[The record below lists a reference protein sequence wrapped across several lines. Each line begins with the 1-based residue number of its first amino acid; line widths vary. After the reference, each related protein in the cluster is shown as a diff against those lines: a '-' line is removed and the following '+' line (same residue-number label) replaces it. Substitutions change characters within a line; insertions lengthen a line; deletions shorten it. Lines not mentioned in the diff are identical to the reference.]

1 MPLQSLQWLF
11 RGEFKLTYNRNKKG
25 VSLVLLAFGLATLL
39 GFAALAIDMG
49 NAFNV
54 QNELQK
60 ATTTAALA
68 GAAAYNPKET
78 STNNINNIQKAVDGT
93 FDLYKASEPGLG
105 SATKVGN
112 IQVDTKSGAVRL
124 QTKADADTFFIGIIG
139 IRNLEV
145 NARAAAL
152 NHPVPYIVMNDLFP
166 LPKADQKK
174 TVAFAETEDPML
186 GVAKYYHSYPGGR
199 VQLVCTLPLVNGGGA
214 EITVVEAGDLD
225 GYVVL
230 VSSGPAGPWYNI
242 TSTGVPYDGAVGAQP
257 KDPPAGNAKDV
268 RFFGTGSFD
277 LSGTGIENARYLA
290 ILDDDVE
297 DGYQEFDKATYKG
310 VGAFTPLAADEGGS
324 AMEID
329 AVFIHQHAISI
340 PYDDLSKDEN
350 GDGVMDAYNK
360 LLGTFAAPGQLLLEE
375 NTTTVP

>member
-1 MPLQSLQWLF
+1 MNY
-11 RGEFKLTYNRNKKG
+11 KRNEKG

-68 GAAAYNPKET
+68 GASAYNPKE
-78 STNNINNIQKAVDGT
+78 SSSNNINNVQKAVDGT
-93 FDLYKASEPGLG
+93 FDLYKASEPGLA
-105 SATKVGN
+105 SASKVGN
-112 IQVDTKSGAVRL
+112 IQVDTKAGAVRL
-124 QTKADADTFFIGIIG
+124 QTKADAQTFFIGIIG
-139 IRNLEV
+139 IKHLEV

-152 NHPVPYIVMNDLFP
+152 NHPVPFIVMNDLFP

-174 TVAFAETEDPML
+174 TISFAETEDPML
-186 GVAKYYHSYPGGR
+186 GVSNYYHAYPGGR
-199 VQLVCTLPLVNGGGA
+199 VQLVCTLPMVNGGGP
-214 EITVVEAGDLD
+214 ELTVVESGDLD
-225 GYVVL
+225 GYSVL

-242 TSTGVPYDGAVGAQP
+242 TSSGVSYDGAPGVRP
-257 KDPPAGNAKDV
+257 KEPPSGNALDS
-268 RFFGTGSFD
+268 RFFGSGSFD
-277 LSGTGIENARYLA
+277 FTGTGIENARYVA
-290 ILDDDVE
+290 VLDDDVE
-297 DGYQEFDKATYKG
+297 DGYQQTDKATYQPEG
-310 VGAFTPLAADEGGS
+310 SFSPIAADEGGT

-350 GDGVMDAYNK
+350 GDGVMDAYSS
-360 LLGTFAAPGQLLLEE
+360 LLGTYAAPGQLLLDE
-375 NTTTVP
+375 NSI